1 MSGYRKD
8 IGAEEIIRALQ
19 EDSTLQFQQQGEYLR
34 KGICPRCG
42 KRELF
47 VSTTKPWKV
56 QCGRLNKC
64 GWSTSTRELL
74 PDLFAD
80 FAKKY
85 PPTEKDRN
93 ATASAYLGIDRG
105 FDLSKIRGW
114 YEQGTFQRPRSND
127 FTPTVRFYLDR
138 ENSIWMERFIDS
150 RFIQKIGRKAHF
162 QGAHK
167 GIAWTPPEFVLE
179 EGERCY
185 LVEGCI
191 HATAIYHMQDQKKAA
206 ACLSSGNFP
215 SLFIEQHKYKG
226 ITWVVALDGDKA
238 GRKGARRFA
247 RMLKEMGEKYEVLIL
262 PDNGMDWDDYHRD
275 SKLTDGFL
283 DARMYHGKLF
293 MAENVHEKAYH
304 VYQRKGYRIFTL
316 DFANA
321 LYSVEIQTDKLE
333 LELNPR
339 KKDDGEPEPEKIP
352 LESKQGWD
360 IFMRYHDVDPLSNTL
375 PRFLY
380 MEIDDIMAEQ
390 FYVFQI
396 HYANGNPPDI
406 VRLEGTNITSPD
418 AFHKA
423 LLNKTRGGTFDGDFK
438 QLKNLR
444 DRWLGKR
451 MKMVSSIPFVGYD
464 DITKAYVFQDHAYFN
479 GREMKLNQ
487 DGYFNVGQNGIKTSL
502 MGTHIVTDGEFDPSW
517 LDNYV
522 KAFHYQGMVL
532 LAFWL
537 GSLFAQ
543 QVRAKHKSFPFLEF
557 TGEPG
562 AGKSTALEFLWSCCG
577 RDDHE
582 GFDIMKAT
590 VAGRRRA
597 MNQVSNMPVVI
608 IESDRDDGSKDAKAK
623 QFDFDLC
630 KPFFNGRG
638 TGTLG
643 ISKRG
648 NDVEE
653 SPFRAALIIS
663 QNAEVDGSEA
673 LLQRVVHVHVDK
685 RHHKQGSREI
695 ARWFER
701 QNSSTVGGFLRKA
714 LKHER
719 QILAAYEKTFPH
731 FEALFSESEKIRNE
745 RIVKNH
751 AQVAAF
757 GKALQVVFPAM
768 TDERVEKLGA
778 YILERAEAREQRLAA
793 DHPLVEQFWETV
805 QYINNAREIDTDE
818 FLNHSNKE
826 DQIAINLNQYRKE
839 CLHQGQE
846 LPDMNQLKKLL
857 KNGKRHKLI
866 ATGKNVSSRWE
877 KYKAGADEEGKVEW
891 KPKVHRCW
899 IFKR

>member
-1 MSGYRKD
+1 VTAYRND
-8 IGAEEIIRALQ
+8 IGADEIVRALLA
-19 EDSTLQFQQQGEYLR
+19 DSSLQFQRQGEYLR
-34 KGICPRCG
+34 KGVCPSCG

-47 VSTTKPWKV
+47 VGTAKPWKV

-64 GWSTSTRELL
+64 GWSASTKEIL

-80 FAKKY
+80 FASKY
-85 PPTEKDRN
+85 PPTETDRN
-93 ATASAYLGIDRG
+93 ATASAYLQMDRG
-105 FDLSKIRGW
+105 FDYSKIRGW
-114 YEQGTFQRPRSND
+114 YEQGAFQRPNSNE
-127 FTPTVRFYLDR
+127 FTPTVRFYLDK
-138 ENSIWMERFIDS
+138 ENGIWMERFIDS
-150 RFIQKIGRKAHF
+150 RFIQRIGRKAHF

-167 GIAWTPPEFVLE
+167 GMAWMPPGVTLE
-179 EGERCY
+179 QGDRCF

-191 HATAIYHMQDQKKAA
+191 HAVAMYHMPEPKKAA

-215 SLFIEQHKYKG
+215 SQLIEENKGKG
-226 ITWVVALDGDKA
+226 ITWVVALDGDNA
-238 GRKGARRFA
+238 GRKGAKRFA
-247 RMLKEMGEKYEVLIL
+247 RMLVDMGEKFEVVIL
-262 PDNGMDWDDYHRD
+262 PDNGMDWDDYHRED
-275 SKLTDGFL
+275 QLTESFVNDRL
-283 DARMYHGKLF
+283 YHGQLF
-293 MAENVHEKAYH
+293 MAENVHEKAYRMFI
-304 VYQRKGYRIFTL
+304 RKGYSTFTL

-321 LYSVEIQTDKLE
+321 LYSVQVYKDKLE
-333 LELNPR
+333 MELNPS
-339 KKDDGEPEPEKIP
+339 KKGDGEPEPERIDLGTEK
-352 LESKQGWD
+352 GWN
-360 IFMRYHDVDPLSNTL
+360 IFMRHHDVDPLSNTL

-380 MEIDDIMAEQ
+380 MEIDEIMGEQ
-390 FYVFQI
+390 FYVFEI
-396 HYANGNPPDI
+396 HYANGNAPDI
-406 VRLEGTNITSPD
+406 VRLEGTNITSPE

-438 QLKNLR
+438 QLKSLR

-464 DITKAYVFQDHAYFN
+464 DMTKAYVFQSHAFHN
-479 GREMKLNQ
+479 GREIALNS
-487 DGYFNVGQNGIKTSL
+487 DGYFHIGNNGIKTSL
-502 MGTHIVTDGEFDPSW
+502 LGTNIVTDGAFDPRW
-517 LDNYV
+517 LDNYF
-522 KAFHYQGMVL
+522 KAFHWQGLVL

-543 QVRAKHKSFPFLEF
+543 QVRAMHKSYPFLEF

-562 AGKSTALEFLWSCCG
+562 AGKSTALEFLWACCG

-623 QFDFDLC
+623 QFDFDIC

-653 SPFRAALIIS
+653 SPFRAALVIS

-685 RHHKQGSREI
+685 RHHKPGSRDI

-701 QNSSTVGGFLRKA
+701 QNSSTVGGFLRRA
-714 LKHER
+714 LMSER
-719 QILAAYEKTFPH
+719 QILAAYEAAFTY
-731 FEALFSESEKIRNE
+731 FEDLFSQSDKIRNE

-757 GKALQVVFPAM
+757 GKALQVLFPAM

-793 DHPLVEQFWETV
+793 DHPMVEQFWETV
-805 QYINNAREIDTDE
+805 QYINNARQADTDE
-818 FLNHSNKE
+818 FLNHSNDDGE
-826 DQIAINLNQYRKE
+826 IAINLNKYREE
-839 CLHQGQE
+839 CRNMGQE
-846 LPDMNQLKKLL
+846 IPDMNQLKKLL
-857 KNGKRHKLI
+857 KNGKRHKLL
-866 ATGKNVSSRWE
+866 AVKNVSSRWE
-877 KYKAGADEEGKVEW
+877 KDNAGGDENGRTIW

>member
-1 MSGYRKD
+1 MTNYRKD
-8 IGAEEIIRALQ
+8 IGSDEIVRALMQ
-19 EDSTLQFQQQGEYLR
+19 DHTLQFVDCNTHLR
-34 KGICPRCG
+34 KGLCPACG
-42 KRELF
+42 KKELWIKKDEPWR
-47 VSTTKPWKV
+47 VS
-56 QCGRLNKC
+56 CNRMDKC
-64 GWSTSTRELL
+64 GWTASTRELL
-74 PDLFAD
+74 PELFSEFSKRYA
-80 FAKKY
+80 
-85 PPTEKDRN
+85 PTEEKPNR
-93 ATASAYLGIDRG
+93 TADAVMGLDRG
-105 FDLSKIRGW
+105 FDLSKIKGW
-114 YEQGTFQRPRSND
+114 YEQGAYTFPKTS
-127 FTPTVRFYLDR
+127 TMCHTVRFYLDKGR
-138 ENSIWMERFIDS
+138 TRYWERLIDKTKADG
-150 RFIQKIGRKAHF
+150 QKNNIGGKRKPDGSLF
-162 QGAHK
+162 K
-167 GIAWTPPEFVLE
+167 GDAWLPPTITLE
-179 EGERCY
+179 KGDRCF
-185 LVEGCI
+185 LVE
-191 HATAIYHMQDQKKAA
+191 AIFHSIALYHKDIKAA
-206 ACLSSGNFP
+206 AMISSNHFP
-215 SLFIEQHKYKG
+215 ETFIKKHAGKD
-226 ITWVVALDGDKA
+226 ITWVLALDGDKA
-238 GRKGARRFA
+238 GKKGTKKDAKL
-247 RMLKEMGEKYEVLIL
+247 LKEMGEKVEVLTL
-262 PDNGMDWDDYHRD
+262 PDNGKDWDDYLREGKITPTFIDHG
-275 SKLTDGFL
+275 L
-283 DARMYHGKLF
+283 YYGKLF

-304 VYQRKGYRIFTL
+304 MYLRKQYGTFTL
-316 DFANA
+316 DYANA
-321 LYSVEIQTDKLE
+321 LYSIQVNRTKLE
-333 LELNPR
+333 EELKPT
-339 KKDDGEPEPEKIP
+339 KKNDGESEPAPIRLNSTE
-352 LESKQGWD
+352 GWN
-360 IFMRYHDVDPLSNTL
+360 IFMRNHEVDPLSNTL

-380 MEIDDIMAEQ
+380 MEIDEIMGEQ

-451 MKMVSSIPFVGYD
+451 MKMVASIPFVGYD
-464 DITKAYVFQDHAYFN
+464 SNTKAYVFQDCAYHN
-479 GREMKLNQ
+479 GREIKLNG
-487 DGYFNVGQNGIKTSL
+487 DGYFHVGQNGIKTSL
-502 MGTHIVTDGEFDPSW
+502 FGTHIATDGEFSPNW

-543 QVRAKHKSFPFLEF
+543 QVRTMHKSFPFLEF

-562 AGKSTALEFLWSCCG
+562 AGKSTALEFLWACIG

-608 IESDRDDGSKDAKAK
+608 IESDRDDGTKDAKVK

-630 KPFFNGRG
+630 KPYFNGRG

-685 RHHKQGSREI
+685 RHHKQGSRDI

-701 QNSSTVGGFLRKA
+701 QTSSTVGGFLRKA
-714 LKHER
+714 LQHER
-719 QILAAYEKTFPH
+719 QILQVYE
-731 FEALFSESEKIRNE
+731 EAFQKYEREFGKSEKIRNE

-751 AQVAAF
+751 AQIAAF
-757 GKALQVVFPAM
+757 GAALQVLFPTM
-768 TDERVEKLGA
+768 TDDRVNKLA
-778 YILERAEAREQRLAA
+778 DYVLERAEAREQRLAA

-805 QYINNAREIDTDE
+805 QYINNVKEIETDD

-826 DQIAINLNQYRKE
+826 ELIAINLNQYRKE
-839 CLHQGQE
+839 CLHMGQE
-846 LPDMNQLKKLL
+846 LPDMNQLRKLL
-857 KNGKRHKLI
+857 KNGKRHKLLQ
-866 ATGKNVSSRWE
+866 TGKNVSSRWE
-877 KYKAGADEEGKVEW
+877 KIKAEDNKW
-891 KPKVHRCW
+891 KAKIHRCW
-899 IFKR
+899 IFQK